1 MNPGVGTNFGTAT
14 TLNVGGA
21 ANSQALAQFD
31 LGSLPSGVTASQVAK
46 ATFALFVNKLA
57 AAGTINISVANGPW
71 SELTV
76 SGTAGPVA
84 AAAVASGISV
94 TSAGN
99 YIYVDATA
107 AVQNWLNGSATN
119 SGFIITP
126 AGGGVNAL
134 FDSKESSTT
143 SHPAT
148 LTIVLTNYG
157 PTGATGATGSNGT
170 NGSTGATGATGAT
183 GVGTTGATGATGATG
198 VGTTGA
204 TGATGATGV
213 GTTGATGATG
223 ATGVG
228 TTGATGATGATG
240 VGTTGATGATGA
252 TGVGTT
258 GATGATGATGVGT
271 TGATGATGAT
281 GVGTTGATGATGA
294 TGVGTTGATGA
305 TGATG
310 VGTTGATGATGA
322 TGVGTTGATGATG
335 ATGVGTTGATGAT
348 GATGVGTT
356 GATGA
361 TGSNGTN
368 GTNGATGATG
378 PAVSANSPSGIPF
391 TVVGHNSGSA
401 NWAPGDSNQNGS
413 IVPTVMSIS
422 TTACKPAMTIYS
434 FMNATTTFTLN
445 SASFASGSNF
455 GNFGSTIISCP
466 APAYS
471 SGTPTKCGVVA
482 ASNTAADTP
491 MYITFSGGTGSA
503 FVAFSCQ

>member
-1 MNPGVGTNFGTAT
+1 MNTLRRALLLGFTLTAAGAYAQTVPLTQDSFMNPGVGTNFGTAT

-310 VGTTGATGATGA
+310 VGTTGATGATG
-322 TGVGTTGATGATG
+322 
-335 ATGVGTTGATGAT
+335 
-348 GATGVGTT
+348 
-356 GATGA
+356 
-361 TGSNGTN
+361 SNGTN

>member
-1 MNPGVGTNFGTAT
+1 MNTLRRALLLGFTLTAAGAYAQTVPLTQDSFMNPGVGTNFGTAT

-46 ATFALFVNKLA
+46 ATFALFVSKLT
-57 AAGTINISVANGPW
+57 AAGTINISMANGPW

-94 TSAGN
+94 TAAGN

-157 PTGATGATGSNGT
+157 PTGATGATGANGT
-170 NGSTGATGATGAT
+170 NGS
-183 GVGTTGATGATGATG
+183 
-198 VGTTGA
+198 
-204 TGATGATGV
+204 
-213 GTTGATGATG
+213 
-223 ATGVG
+223 
-228 TTGATGATGATG
+228 
-240 VGTTGATGATGA
+240 
-252 TGVGTT
+252 
-258 GATGATGATGVGT
+258 TGATGATGVGT

-368 GTNGATGATG
+368 GTNGTNGATGATG

-401 NWAPGDSNQNGS
+401 NWAPGDTNQNAG

-422 TTACKPAMTIYS
+422 TTPCKPAMTIYS
-434 FMNATTTFTLN
+434 FMGATTTFTLN
-445 SASFASGSNF
+445 SASFAASSLSGTLTSN
-455 GNFGSTIISCP
+455 IMSCT

-491 MYITFSGGTGSA
+491 MYITFGGGTGSA